1 MRKYLLS
8 CIALVSALSIYSQEN
23 STNLIIGTY
32 TNSCE
37 SNGIY
42 VYDFNTQTAEFKLK
56 STSERVINPSYLT
69 VSEDSKYIYSVNE
82 NGSKSTV
89 SSFAFTAKSGA
100 MQLLHQQDARG
111 ADPCYIINDAKN
123 VIVANYSGG
132 SISVFGKGLDGNIT
146 PAKQV
151 IQHKGK
157 SINAQRQESSHV
169 HMVQFTPDKQYVL
182 ANDLGTDYIYLYKYH
197 PNAVDKVLEI
207 KDSIAVKSGSGPR
220 HLTFSKDGKLA
231 YLLQELDGSLT
242 VFQYKKRTLKKIQK
256 TQVVASDF
264 KGQIS
269 AADIHVT
276 PNGKFVYATN
286 RGTANTISCF
296 EIQKNGFLKLVETQ
310 STLGQGPRN
319 FTIDPTGK
327 FLLVAHQYSNEV
339 VIFNID
345 ADTGKLTDSG
355 KRIQLC
361 APVCLVFTI

>member
-1 MRKYLLS
+1 M
-8 CIALVSALSIYSQEN
+8 VSALSIYSQEN

-69 VSEDSKYIYSVNE
+69 VSEDAKYIYSVNE
-82 NGSKSTV
+82 NGSKSAI

-132 SISVFGKGLDGNIT
+132 SISVFGKGLDGSIT

-169 HMVQFTPDKQYVL
+169 HMVQFTPDNHYVL
-182 ANDLGTDYIYLYKYH
+182 ANDLGTDYIYMYKYY

-220 HLTFSKDGKLA
+220 HLTFSTDGKFA

-242 VFQYKKRTLKKIQK
+242 VFQYKKGILKKIQE

>member
-1 MRKYLLS
+1 M
-8 CIALVSALSIYSQEN
+8 ISALSIYSQEN

-32 TNSCE
+32 TNSCD
-37 SNGIY
+37 SKGIY

-242 VFQYKKRTLKKIQK
+242 VFQYKKRTLKKIQE

>member
-1 MRKYLLS
+1 M
-8 CIALVSALSIYSQEN
+8 VSALSIYSQEN